1 MTINRFD
8 LSVKSEQG
16 AYKKL
21 VEMTRNDDYT
31 SGNLLDYLYH
41 QNYYKFIGIDLSRQ
55 TNTTIPQQTNFTW
68 KIEEEN
74 CAKNVFYCC
83 LVCFLLKSSKK

>member
-1 MTINRFD
+1 MAINRFD

-55 TNTTIPQQTNFTW
+55 TNTTIPQ
-68 KIEEEN
+68 
-74 CAKNVFYCC
+74 
-83 LVCFLLKSSKK
+83 